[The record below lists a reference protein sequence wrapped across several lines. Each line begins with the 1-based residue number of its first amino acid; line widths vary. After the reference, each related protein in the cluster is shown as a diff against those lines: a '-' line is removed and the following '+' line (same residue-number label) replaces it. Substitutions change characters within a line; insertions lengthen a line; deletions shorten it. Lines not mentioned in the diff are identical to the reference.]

1 MGQCLIKCECR
12 IMNVECGMRNDEC
25 GNTKYSTESMTQSDA
40 GLRPHSAFNIQ
51 HSALKNKML
60 IVIAGPTASG
70 KTAFAI
76 KVAKALGTVILSA
89 DSRQFYKEM
98 SIGTAAPTE
107 EELSQAKHYFVHHI
121 SIEDKYD
128 VADYERDA
136 LQLLGELFKTHDTVV
151 MTGGSGLFIDAVCN
165 GIDAMPDVEPEIR
178 EKVQKLFDEG
188 GLKAIQDEVHRLDSD
203 YYAIVDQQNPRR
215 LQRALEICY
224 QTGKPFSSF
233 RSGNTVKRDFDIK
246 KYAILWDR
254 QQLIERIDKRVDMM
268 MEQGLLNEAKALY
281 PKRDLNALN
290 TVGYKEL
297 FAYFDGSCSL
307 KEAVEQIKIHTRQY
321 AKRQMTWLR
330 KDTSYQWVT
339 TDDLEEVI
347 RQTKPFKKA

>member
-1 MGQCLIKCECR
+1 MPP
-12 IMNVECGMRNDEC
+12 RNDAKRHY
-25 GNTKYSTESMTQSDA
+25 NSFMKT
-40 GLRPHSAFNIQ
+40 
-51 HSALKNKML
+51 L

-76 KVAKALGTVILSA
+76 KLAKALNTVILSA

-107 EELSQAKHYFVHHI
+107 EELSQVKHHFVHHI

-136 LQLLGELFKTHDTVV
+136 IALLDELFKTHDAVI

-178 EKVQKLFDEG
+178 EKVQKLYDEG
-188 GLKAIQDEVHRLDSD
+188 GLKALQDAVQRLDPA
-203 YYAIVDQQNPRR
+203 YFALVDQQNPRR
-215 LQRALEICY
+215 LQRALEVCY
-224 QTGKPFSSF
+224 QTGLPFSSF
-233 RSGNTVKRDFDIK
+233 RQGQAAQRDFAIK

-254 QQLIERIDKRVDMM
+254 LQLIERIDKRVDMM
-268 MEQGLLNEAKALY
+268 MEQGLLEEAKALY
-281 PKRDLNALN
+281 PKRHLNALN

-297 FAYFDGSCSL
+297 FAYFEGNCTL
-307 KEAVEQIKIHTRQY
+307 AEAVEQIKIHTRQY

-330 KDTSYQWVT
+330 KDTSYHWIMPEDFDNTLSALQQA
-339 TDDLEEVI
+339 L
-347 RQTKPFKKA
+347 A